1 MSTTNVRRLQK
12 GKTHGAVYYEIY
24 GAKWSKRHKENL
36 AAGTDRVA
44 AMKCDLGDPWE
55 LVAYAEQIAETK
67 GRKCET
73 HSLIQSFEKTEFDPN
88 DPDAVQRVNDAGY
101 ALAKRLHPDSLALVI
116 THVDGAGGHPHNHI
130 KIVNHNERT
139 GLALR
144 HGHLHHQVQRVNDEL
159 MRDLHLRVV
168 EPTWKMQTQQQALDG
183 ETVEVERTRASY
195 WEDTRTTKG
204 AFDQKLGDRV
214 DECMREVL
222 ADPELTHENATEKL
236 TASLRAEGVTLEA
249 KTSRIK
255 PKAAEVERARRAGE
269 PEPQG
274 HDSVGWTYKALD
286 DTDETVKPRV
296 RRRKAST
303 FSDDLTA
310 TGWAKQVAVELAER
324 EAVELAREAV
334 AEEAIPASA
343 FAPPRTR
350 ANPAKTAPERPAE
363 ATAEQEPVIEPVTA
377 DAREEGAQEA
387 VRRLVAAAAQEPE
400 KSELEPE
407 STRDD
412 SYSVP
417 RALEHENAAVMEGLR
432 RLPAGRE
439 IKDAKSGKVRPM
451 TAWDVVHERAQARW
465 TADKTLDSAAAMAA
479 TLDARLS
486 DGTTMR
492 SRGLAETKAKHP
504 KGVPATTCGEAA
516 EAAAKRRSKF
526 KGNPA
531 REVDDGLERKRSS
544 K

>member
-24 GAKWSKRHKENL
+24 GAKWSKRHKANL

-73 HSLIQSFEKTEFDPN
+73 HSIIQSFEKTEFDPS

-116 THVDGAGGHPHNHI
+116 THVDGAGGHPHNHV

-139 GLALR
+139 GRALR
-144 HGHLHHQVQRVNDEL
+144 HGHLHHQVQRANDEL
-159 MRDLHLRVV
+159 MRDLNLRVV
-168 EPTWKMQTQQQALDG
+168 EPTWKTKVQQQALDG
-183 ETVEVERTRASY
+183 QTVEVERTRASY
-195 WEDTRTTKG
+195 WEDKRATKG

-222 ADPELTHENATEKL
+222 ADPELTRENATEKL

-255 PKAAEVERARRAGE
+255 PQAAEVERARRAGE

-274 HDSVGWTYKALD
+274 HDSVGWTYKMLD
-286 DTDETVKPRV
+286 DTDESAKPRV

-310 TGWAKQVAVELAER
+310 KGWAKQVGVELAER

-350 ANPAKTAPERPAE
+350 AKAAKKAAERPAE
-363 ATAEQEPVIEPVTA
+363 ATAEREPVIEPVTV

-387 VRRLVAAAAQEPE
+387 VRKLVAAAAQEPE
-400 KSELEPE
+400 KSEPEPE
-407 STRDD
+407 TVRDD
-412 SYSVP
+412 SYSVA
-417 RALEHENAAVMEGLR
+417 RAQAAENAAVMEGLR
-432 RLPAGRE
+432 RVGTGRE
-439 IKDAKSGKVRPM
+439 IKDSASGKIRPM
-451 TAWDVVHERAQARW
+451 TAWDMAHERAQARW
-465 TADKTLDSAAAMAA
+465 KADRTLDSAAAMKA

-486 DGTTMR
+486 DGTTLR
-492 SRGLAETKAKHP
+492 SRGLAEARAKHP

-516 EAAAKRRSKF
+516 AAARERRSKF
-526 KGNPA
+526 KGNAA
-531 REVDDGLERKRSS
+531 RVDDREKELPS

>member
-1 MSTTNVRRLQK
+1 MSTTNVRRLSR
-12 GKTHGAVYYEIY
+12 GRTHGAVYYELY
-24 GAKWSKRHKENL
+24 GAKWTKKHKENL

-55 LVAYAEQIAETK
+55 YVAYAEQVAEAK

-73 HSLIQSFEKTEFDPN
+73 HSLIQSFEKSEFDPS

-144 HGHLHHQVQRVNDEL
+144 HGHLHHQVQKVNDEL
-159 MRDLHLRVV
+159 AREWDLRVI
-168 EPTWKMQTQQQALDG
+168 EPTWKTKVQQQVLDG
-183 ETVEVERTRASY
+183 ETVTVERTRASY
-195 WEDTRTTKG
+195 WEDKRSAKG

-214 DECMREVL
+214 DECMRGVL
-222 ADPELTHENATEKL
+222 ADPELTRENATEKL
-236 TASLRAEGVTLEA
+236 TEALGLEGVALEA
-249 KTSRIK
+249 KVSRIK

-274 HDSVGWTYKALD
+274 HDSIGWTYKMLD
-286 DTDETVKPRV
+286 DTDEDAKPRV

-310 TGWAKQVAVELAER
+310 KGWAEQVGVELAER
-324 EAVELAREAV
+324 EAVELAREAA
-334 AEEAIPASA
+334 AEESIPDSV

-350 ANPAKTAPERPAE
+350 GKAAAKTPERPAE
-363 ATAEQEPVIEPVTA
+363 ATAAPEPVVEPVTV
-377 DAREEGAQEA
+377 DARGEGAQEA
-387 VRRLVAAAAQEPE
+387 VRKLMAAAAQEPE
-400 KSELEPE
+400 KPEPELE
-407 STRDD
+407 SVRDD
-412 SYSVP
+412 SYSVA

-432 RLPAGRE
+432 ELRAGRE
-439 IKDAKSGKVRPM
+439 IKDAKSGKIRPM
-451 TAWDVVHERAQARW
+451 TAWDQAHERAQARW
-465 TADKTLDSAAAMAA
+465 RADTSLNSAAAMAA
-479 TLDARLS
+479 TLDARLV
-486 DGTTMR
+486 DGTTLR
-492 SRGLAETKAKHP
+492 ARGMVAAKAKHP
-504 KGVPATTCGEAA
+504 KGVPTATCGEAA
-516 EAAAKRRSKF
+516 EAARERRSKF
-526 KGNPA
+526 KGNAA
-531 REVDDGLERKRSS
+531 RVDDLEKERLS